1 MNFHNK
7 HDICG
12 DNFKYVIISYSE
24 LKTFEFFSVSFLFV
38 FYALISVTNI

>member
-24 LKTFEFFSVSFLFV
+24 LKTFEFLCLFLFV